1 MLSRTPTQFI
11 GHSLVIVV
19 MMIAL
24 AGCAMKVAPT
34 GGPRD
39 ETPAEV
45 IQVDPPS
52 GTASFQGNRVAFTF
66 DDYVDRSI
74 RNAITILPS
83 ARFSTSYAGDEISV
97 EFTEPLAPNTTYTI
111 TLGTEWTDIRGNRP
125 LSAFTTVLA
134 TGPMIDTGVISGV
147 VAAPSLTNVVVFCYP
162 RADTLGSAFTPWKTA
177 PRYQLPTGKSGAF
190 SIKGLADGLYRVI
203 AVRDDNR
210 NGLIDPRE
218 DFGVAPFDVRVDSG
232 RAPLVNL
239 VMGPFID
246 TDRPMLTRV
255 RSLNAR
261 LLSVQFTEYVEPV
274 RSWQDA
280 LTIESAT
287 QGPIRCSSV
296 WSDLQQRDLF
306 FVRLAQPLDTSQ
318 TTITLQPGALRD
330 SAGNISADTS
340 SRRAF
345 RGSATSDTATLRV
358 LRIDPPDST
367 KGVSREQPI
376 TVFFS
381 DAVDTMNA
389 QISIE
394 HRSLKGAAQVR
405 TRWAS
410 PVQFVIEPQ
419 EQRQLNAWY
428 TTSMQFIDLRST
440 LGRTISDSA
449 REHHVLTIERPA
461 DPGTVTGVVVPSAA
475 MMGIRPLVV
484 RLLGAKGV
492 VVATFQPNPDGT
504 FTLDAVPPGEYT
516 FDVFGDT
523 NRNGRHEYGSIQPF
537 KFGEPWWPLPT
548 KITVRPR
555 WTLENVRIA
564 P

>member
-1 MLSRTPTQFI
+1 MLSRTAKVFI
-11 GHSLVIVV
+11 SHSLVIII
-19 MMIAL
+19 MMVAL
-24 AGCAMKVAPT
+24 SGCAMKVAPT

-45 IQVDPPS
+45 MRVDPPS
-52 GTASFQGNRVAFTF
+52 GTASFQGKRVTFVF

-83 ARFSTSYAGDEISV
+83 ARFSTSYAGDEITV
-97 EFTEPLAPNTTYTI
+97 EFAEPLAPNTTYTI

-125 LSAFTTVLA
+125 LSAFTTVIA
-134 TGPMIDTGVISGV
+134 TGPLIDTGAISGA
-147 VAAPSLTNVVVFCYP
+147 VAASSLTNVVVFCYP
-162 RADTLGSAFTPWKTA
+162 RADTFGSAFTPWKTP
-177 PRYQLPTGKSGAF
+177 PRYLLPTGKSGAF

-210 NGLIDPRE
+210 NGLLDPRE

-239 VMGPFID
+239 VIGPFID

-261 LLSVQFTEYVEPV
+261 LLDVQFTESVEPV

-280 LTIESAT
+280 LTIESTT
-287 QGPIRCSSV
+287 QGLIRCSSV
-296 WSDLQQRDLF
+296 WSDPQQRERF
-306 FVRLAQPLDTSQ
+306 FVRLTQPLDTGQ
-318 TTITLQPGALRD
+318 TTITLQPNTLRD
-330 SAGNISADTS
+330 SAGNISADTAL
-340 SRRAF
+340 RRSF
-345 RGSATSDTATLRV
+345 RGSAAVDTTTLRI
-358 LRIDPPDST
+358 LRVDPSDSAR
-367 KGVSREQPI
+367 GVNREQPI
-376 TVFFS
+376 SVFFS

-389 QISIE
+389 QIAIE
-394 HRSLKGAAQVR
+394 HRSLNGAAQVR

-410 PVQFVIEPQ
+410 PIQFVIEPQ

-428 TTSMQFIDLRST
+428 TTTMQLIDVRST
-440 LGRTISDSA
+440 LGRAIADST
-449 REHHVLTIERPA
+449 REHHLLTIERPA
-461 DPGTVTGVVVPSAA
+461 DPGTVTGVVIPSAA
-475 MMGIRPLVV
+475 MMGVRPLVV

-537 KFGEPWWPLPT
+537 SFGEPWWPLST

-555 WTLENVRIA
+555 WTLDNVRIA